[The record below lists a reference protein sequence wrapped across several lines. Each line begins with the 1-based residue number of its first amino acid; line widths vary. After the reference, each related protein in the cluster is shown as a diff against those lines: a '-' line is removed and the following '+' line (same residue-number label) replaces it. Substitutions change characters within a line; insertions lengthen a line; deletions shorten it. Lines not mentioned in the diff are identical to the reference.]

1 MMIQSQPDDAATK
14 KWLLARLRTMR
25 AGLVLVIAQIDEIG
39 VELSSDVITSETAAT
54 NIMSLEQ
61 IPVYFAASF
70 FAPGE
75 GCEA

>member
-1 MMIQSQPDDAATK
+1 MMVQNQPDDIATK

-25 AGLVLVIAQIDEIG
+25 AGLMLVVAQIDEIG
-39 VELSSDVITSETAAT
+39 IDLSGDIITTETAAV
-54 NIMSLEQ
+54 NVASLEQ
-61 IPVYFAASF
+61 IPVYFAAHI

>member
-1 MMIQSQPDDAATK
+1 
-14 KWLLARLRTMR
+14 MR
-25 AGLVLVIAQIDEIG
+25 AGLVLIVAQIDEIG

-54 NIMSLEQ
+54 NIASLEQ